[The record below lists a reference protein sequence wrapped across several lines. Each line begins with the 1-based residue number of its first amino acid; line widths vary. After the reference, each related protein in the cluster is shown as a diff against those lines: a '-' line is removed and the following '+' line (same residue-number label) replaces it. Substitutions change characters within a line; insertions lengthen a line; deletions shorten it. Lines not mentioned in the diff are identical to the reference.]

1 MKRPLI
7 GIMPLYDSE
16 KDSYWMLPGY
26 MRGIEAAGG
35 APVMLP
41 LTDDARLL
49 RQLGETLDGL
59 LFTGGQDISPRLYG
73 EKAIFCGEICPARD
87 RMELIMLDAA
97 MELDRPVL
105 GICRGLQF
113 INAALGGTLFQDIP
127 VEFPSAVKHC
137 QTSPYYLPAH
147 EVTLLPGT
155 PLAELLGR
163 EKLQV
168 NSYHHQGIKALA
180 PGLLS
185 MAIAPDGLIE
195 AVYMPEKRFLRAVQW
210 HPEFSFNTD
219 GASFEILQ
227 DFVSSCK
234 I

>member
-26 MRGIEAAGG
+26 MRGIEAVGG

-73 EKAIFCGEICPARD
+73 EKAILCGEICPARD

-127 VEFPSAVKHC
+127 AEFPSAVKHC

-168 NSYHHQGIKALA
+168 NSYHHQAVKALA
-180 PGLLS
+180 GRANRRLSSRKKHTAMTAKKSAEGSLYTMILL
-185 MAIAPDGLIE
+185 
-195 AVYMPEKRFLRAVQW
+195 
-210 HPEFSFNTD
+210 
-219 GASFEILQ
+219 
-227 DFVSSCK
+227 
-234 I
+234 